1 MTTFLHFLQHAIRE
15 WWGRRKHEKLD
26 SVLDY
31 AKGRF
36 GERFVDDVKALQGV
50 VYVFL
55 PVPVFWSL
63 FDQQVSPVDN
73 FTNILRAAFTG
84 ADPKSSKSC
93 LS

>member
-1 MTTFLHFLQHAIRE
+1 LHFLQHAIRE
-15 WWGRRKHEKLD
+15 WWSRRKHEKLD

-63 FDQQVSPVDN
+63 FDQQVSLKIN
-73 FTNILRAAFTG
+73 FTKLF
-84 ADPKSSKSC
+84 
-93 LS
+93 